1 MAVLFVFAI
10 FGISAFTIHELIFND
25 SVGDKI
31 DYIIKIC
38 KFTILLK
45 ISTTGVFKKA
55 RRLKRREWKYLC
67 KGRISEYVEEYVD
80 ELIEFC
86 SFVSRNKDSLHI
98 VSDEIE
104 PICQEADQI
113 YLDLREYVVNP
124 AVRRSLTRVINNHDC
139 TESDHRAYDMMKA
152 VLENATDKTNNL
164 KLQAKEILDK
174 ALEDESV
181 EIDRIVDNW
190 ENGISIIE
198 SNSDSSVSSK
208 EDKGDVNPGND
219 DNDRTEDGQPAA
231 VQNDLSDMFNEFSSP
246 LWDEKDADD
255 DKEDSD
261 QLISCSSVA

>member
-10 FGISAFTIHELIFND
+10 FGVSAFTIHELIFND
-25 SVGDKI
+25 SFGDKI

-45 ISTTGVFKKA
+45 ISSTGVLKKA

-67 KGRISEYVEEYVD
+67 KGGIVEYVEEYVD

-86 SFVSRNKDSLHI
+86 SFVSRNKESLEP
-98 VSDEIE
+98 VSREIE
-104 PICQEADQI
+104 SICQEVDQI
-113 YLDLREYVVNP
+113 YLDLRDYVINP
-124 AVRRSLTRVINNHDC
+124 AVRRSLTRVLDKQDC
-139 TESDHRAYDMMKA
+139 TESDYRAYDMMKA
-152 VLENATDKTNNL
+152 VLENATSKT
-164 KLQAKEILDK
+164 KELRIRSKDLLDK

-181 EIDRIVDNW
+181 EIDKIVDNW
-190 ENGISIIE
+190 KNGVSISE
-198 SNSDSSVSSK
+198 STSDSSVSNK

-231 VQNDLSDMFNEFSSP
+231 VQNDLSDVFNEFSKP
-246 LWDEKDADD
+246 LWDEKDTDD
-255 DKEDSD
+255 NEDSD

>member
-25 SVGDKI
+25 SFGDKI

-55 RRLKRREWKYLC
+55 RHLKRREWKYLC
-67 KGRISEYVEEYVD
+67 KGNIVDYVEEYVD

-86 SFVSRNKDSLHI
+86 SFVSRNKESLNP

-104 PICQEADQI
+104 SICQEADQI
-113 YLDLREYVVNP
+113 YLDLREYVINP
-124 AVRRSLTRVINNHDC
+124 TVRRSLTRVLDKQDC
-139 TESDHRAYDMMKA
+139 TESDYRAYDMMQA
-152 VLENATDKTNNL
+152 VLENATNKTNDL
-164 KLQAKEILDK
+164 RRRSRDLLDK
-174 ALEDESV
+174 ALENESV
-181 EIDRIVDNW
+181 EIDKIVDNW
-190 ENGISIIE
+190 ENGVGISE
-198 SNSDSSVSSK
+198 SPSDSSVSSK

-231 VQNDLSDMFNEFSSP
+231 VQNDLSDVFNEFSSP
-246 LWDEKDADD
+246 LWDEKYADD
-255 DKEDSD
+255 DEDSD

>member
-1 MAVLFVFAI
+1 MVVLFVFAI
-10 FGISAFTIHELIFND
+10 FGISVFAIHELIFND

-31 DYIIKIC
+31 DYIFKIC

-67 KGRISEYVEEYVD
+67 KGNIVDYVEEYVD

-86 SFVSRNKDSLHI
+86 SFVSRNKESLNP

-104 PICQEADQI
+104 SICQEAEQI
-113 YLDLREYVVNP
+113 YLDLREYVINP
-124 AVRRSLTRVINNHDC
+124 TVRRSLTRVINKHDC
-139 TESDHRAYDMMKA
+139 TESDYRAYDMMKA
-152 VLENATDKTNNL
+152 VLENATSKT
-164 KLQAKEILDK
+164 KELRIQSKDLLDK
-174 ALEDESV
+174 ALESESV

-190 ENGISIIE
+190 KNGVSIRE
-198 SNSDSSVSSK
+198 STSDSSVSNK
-208 EDKGDVNPGND
+208 EDTDSVNPSND
-219 DNDRTEDGQPAA
+219 DNRTEDGQPA
-231 VQNDLSDMFNEFSSP
+231 VGQRDLSNVFNEFSSP

-255 DKEDSD
+255 EEGSD

>member
-1 MAVLFVFAI
+1 MILIVCLFAFCAI
-10 FGISAFTIHELIFND
+10 SFIIRDFIFND
-25 SVGDKI
+25 RLDNLI
-31 DYIIKIC
+31 RTA
-38 KFTILLK
+38 KFSILLG
-45 ISTTGVFKKA
+45 ISTTGVLKKA
-55 RRLKRREWKYLC
+55 HRLKRREWKYLC
-67 KGRISEYVEEYVD
+67 KGHISEYVEEYVD

-113 YLDLREYVVNP
+113 YLNLREYVVNP

-190 ENGISIIE
+190 ENGISIVE
-198 SNSDSSVSSK
+198 SNSDSSVSEK
-208 EDKGDVNPGND
+208 EDLGGTDLSNND
-219 DNDRTEDGQPAA
+219 NKTDDSQPKSE
-231 VQNDLSDMFNEFSSP
+231 QNDLSNVFNEFSNP

-255 DKEDSD
+255 EEDSD